1 MLKKMFKRH
10 QEEKDQDDVK
20 FDLKKDMELVERAKE
35 QERIAYQAFQKGEK
49 VQVPKF
55 EKVVKPKNRISF
67 ADYEALMEKLD
78 KEGRLDSIKNPR
90 AD

>member
-35 QERIAYQAFQKGEK
+35 QERIAY
-49 VQVPKF
+49 
-55 EKVVKPKNRISF
+55 
-67 ADYEALMEKLD
+67 
-78 KEGRLDSIKNPR
+78 
-90 AD
+90 